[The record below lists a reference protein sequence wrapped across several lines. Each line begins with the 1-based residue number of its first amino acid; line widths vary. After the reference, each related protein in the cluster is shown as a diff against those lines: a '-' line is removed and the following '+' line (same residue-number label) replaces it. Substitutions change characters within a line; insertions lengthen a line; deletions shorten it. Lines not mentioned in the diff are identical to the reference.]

1 MQNKGYDLD
10 FLDKLKSA
18 NDIVSV
24 ISQYATLQK
33 KGKLYWACCPFHYEK
48 TASFAVNEMEQ
59 YYHCFGCGESGDVIK
74 FIQKIE
80 ALDFMGAVKLLADRA
95 GLEVPKFQGDE
106 NLSKLNDQKKRL
118 YNACNL
124 AMQHYQQNLPT
135 SSIAQEYLKKR
146 QLDDEMVK
154 LFCIGYSA
162 GWTQLIDFLKKN
174 KVSEYDMQA
183 AGLVDKK
190 TSGYYDVMAERLM
203 FPIINSYGDCIGFT
217 ARALD
222 DAKFAKY
229 RNTTQT
235 LIFDKSRTVYN
246 INNVKKAKQSHGID
260 NIIICEGA
268 MDVIAMVKAG
278 FDNTVACMGTAI
290 TPMHAK
296 EIKRFAGQV
305 IMCLDGDFAG
315 QKATFR
321 ALDILGGEGLDVRV
335 VTLPENLDPDE
346 FLKKYGAEKLREYI
360 ENAVVATDFKLKILA
375 NKYNLKNNY
384 EVSKYLK
391 EALEIIKQLPTSAEQ
406 EIYLKLVRD
415 LTGISIDSLK
425 RDLGY
430 EVKSQSIVNE
440 DKTLEVREEAIL
452 RATKFVLAS
461 MLHKKDYAD
470 IPIDKMYFKNSNYQ
484 KLYNFIID
492 KRQNGQDYKVSDI
505 FTIFDIDEDKD
516 IADIVDYN
524 FENISNL
531 EKYFV
536 ESLDRIRRI
545 GLEYRQEELK
555 EMFKK
560 ETDINKRREIAVEL
574 TIVTKEL
581 KK

>member
-10 FLDKLKSA
+10 FLDRLKSA

-24 ISQYATLQK
+24 ISQYTTLQK

-48 TASFAVNEMEQ
+48 TPSFAVNEAEQ

-74 FIQKIE
+74 FVQKIE
-80 ALDFMGAVKLLADRA
+80 ALDFMGAVKLLADKA
-95 GLEVPKFQGDE
+95 GMEVPKFQGDDSL
-106 NLSKLNDQKKRL
+106 NKLNEQKKRL

-124 AMQHYQQNLPT
+124 AMQHYQQNLPN
-135 SSIAQEYLKKR
+135 SNIAQQYLKKR
-146 QLDDEMVK
+146 QLDENMVK
-154 LFCIGYSA
+154 LFGIGYSA
-162 GWTQLIDFLKKN
+162 GWTQLIEFLKKN

-190 TSGYYDVMAERLM
+190 TGGYYDVMAERLM

-229 RNTTQT
+229 RNTAQT

-246 INNVKKAKQSHGID
+246 INNVKKAKQAHGID

-278 FDNTVACMGTAI
+278 FENTVACMGTAI
-290 TPMHAK
+290 TSLHAK

-321 ALDILGGEGLDVRV
+321 ALDILTEEGLDVRV

-360 ENAVVATDFKLKILA
+360 NNAIVAIDFKLKKLA
-375 NKYNLKNNY
+375 EKYNLKNNY
-384 EVSKYLK
+384 EISKYLK
-391 EALEIIKQLPTSAEQ
+391 EALEIIKSLPTSAEQ
-406 EIYLKLVRD
+406 ELYLKLIRE
-415 LTGISIDSLK
+415 LTGVSIDALK
-425 RDLGY
+425 RDIGVQTVSNI
-430 EVKSQSIVNE
+430 EENTKA
-440 DKTLEVREEAIL
+440 LEVREEAIL
-452 RATKFVLAS
+452 KATKFILAS
-461 MLHKKDYAD
+461 MLHKKEYAD
-470 IPIDKMYFKNSNYQ
+470 LPIDKMYFKNPNYQ
-484 KLYNFIID
+484 KLYNFLID
-492 KRQNGQDYKVSDI
+492 KRKNGQDYRVSDVL
-505 FTIFDIDEDKD
+505 TIFDIDEDRD

-524 FENISNL
+524 FENINNL
-531 EKYFV
+531 ERYFQ
-536 ESLDRIRRI
+536 ESINKIRRI
-545 GLEYRQEELK
+545 GLEFRQEELK
-555 EMFKK
+555 ELFKK
-560 ETDINKRREIAVEL
+560 ETDINKRRDIAVEL